1 MRLRARVEATPLSEL
16 SSRERRIVEARMMTD
31 EPSTLESLAVE
42 FGLSRERVRQL
53 EVAAKAKMKGRLSH
67 EAAA

>member
-1 MRLRARVEATPLSEL
+1 
-16 SSRERRIVEARMMTD
+16 MMTD